1 MIEEIKD
8 KYGKFVKEKEL
19 SGRNY
24 KVQYRYRFI
33 PKDLFSCITN
43 IRSTKNVVQ
52 CEYTDHL
59 EKMFKNE
66 SSKNIENY
74 LYQWKIR

>member
-8 KYGKFVKEKEL
+8 KYDKFVKEKEL

-24 KVQYRYRFI
+24 KVEYRYRFI
-33 PKDLFSCITN
+33 PKDLISCITN
-43 IRSTKNVVQ
+43 IRYTKGVVH
-52 CEYTDHL
+52 CEYTYNL

-66 SSKNIENY
+66 SSKDIENY
-74 LYQWKIR
+74 LYQCKII